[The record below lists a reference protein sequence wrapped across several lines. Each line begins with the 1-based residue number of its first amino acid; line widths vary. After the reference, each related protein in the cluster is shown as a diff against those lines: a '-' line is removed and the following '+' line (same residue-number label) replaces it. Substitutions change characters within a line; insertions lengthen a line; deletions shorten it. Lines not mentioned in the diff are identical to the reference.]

1 MIYTRL
7 QGVTKM
13 SQEKLKQQIEHI
25 LEDSSVGTMAT
36 VKKQMPHSRYMTFFH
51 ENLTLYTPTNKET
64 DKAEDIEANPYTH
77 IILGYEGEGFGDTYV
92 EYEGKVSFN
101 ESQELKDQLW
111 NDRMKLY
118 FDGPNDPKLT
128 ILEIKPLHIRLM
140 NKKGESPQELNLS

>member
-1 MIYTRL
+1 
-7 QGVTKM
+7 M
-13 SQEKLKQQIEHI
+13 SQENVKHQIEQI
-25 LEDSSVGTMAT
+25 LENNFVGTMAT

-51 ENLTLYTPTNKET
+51 ENVTLYTPTNKET

-77 IILGYEGEGFGDTYV
+77 IILGYDGEGFGDKYV

-101 ESQELKDQLW
+101 DSQELKNKLW

-118 FDGPNDPKLT
+118 FDGPNDPNLT

-140 NKKGESPQELNLS
+140 NKNGESPQELNFN

>member
-1 MIYTRL
+1 
-7 QGVTKM
+7 M